1 MAGYDKGLDPRQ
13 PQDLKIPEYTS
24 LVRFCLSTFAV
35 HYGLIISSFHS
46 NDNRCTYIYF
56 LFCLVLFLFV
66 YQLTAKIE
74 NVKIGIL
81 KEGFGLKNSE
91 ADVDKM
97 VREAAEQLGSKCG
110 AVVEEV
116 SIPMH
121 SDGNCH
127 GLNNYVLQFII

>member
-1 MAGYDKGLDPRQ
+1 M
-13 PQDLKIPEYTS
+13 
-24 LVRFCLSTFAV
+24 
-35 HYGLIISSFHS
+35 
-46 NDNRCTYIYF
+46 
-56 LFCLVLFLFV
+56 
-66 YQLTAKIE
+66 
-74 NVKIGIL
+74 KIGIL

-121 SDGNCH
+121 YDGNCH
-127 GLNNYVLQFII
+127 GLTIVYLPVRRTST

>member
-1 MAGYDKGLDPRQ
+1 M
-13 PQDLKIPEYTS
+13 
-24 LVRFCLSTFAV
+24 
-35 HYGLIISSFHS
+35 
-46 NDNRCTYIYF
+46 
-56 LFCLVLFLFV
+56 
-66 YQLTAKIE
+66 
-74 NVKIGIL
+74 KIGIL

-127 GLNNYVLQFII
+127 G

>member
-1 MAGYDKGLDPRQ
+1 MVP
-13 PQDLKIPEYTS
+13 
-24 LVRFCLSTFAV
+24 F
-35 HYGLIISSFHS
+35 
-46 NDNRCTYIYF
+46 
-56 LFCLVLFLFV
+56 FV
-66 YQLTAKIE
+66 YQLTGKIE

-81 KEGFGLKNSE
+81 KEGFSLKNSE

-97 VREAAEQLGSKCG
+97 VREAAEQLGSKRG

-127 GLNNYVLQFII
+127 G

>member
-1 MAGYDKGLDPRQ
+1 MLCSSEA
-13 PQDLKIPEYTS
+13 
-24 LVRFCLSTFAV
+24 
-35 HYGLIISSFHS
+35 LIRSHA
-46 NDNRCTYIYF
+46 NDNRCAYIH
-56 LFCLVLFLFV
+56 LFFCFIWFCFFVFV
-66 YQLTAKIE
+66 YQLTGKIA

-97 VREAAEQLGSKCG
+97 VREAAEQLCSKCG
-110 AVVEEV
+110 AVVDEV

-127 GLNNYVLQFII
+127 G

>member
-1 MAGYDKGLDPRQ
+1 MVP
-13 PQDLKIPEYTS
+13 
-24 LVRFCLSTFAV
+24 F
-35 HYGLIISSFHS
+35 
-46 NDNRCTYIYF
+46 
-56 LFCLVLFLFV
+56 FV
-66 YQLTAKIE
+66 YQLTGKIE

-81 KEGFGLKNSE
+81 KEGFSLKNSE
-91 ADVDKM
+91 VDVDKM

-127 GLNNYVLQFII
+127 G